1 MLRRT
6 TAAPDGL
13 PGLRKSDAATIALAN
28 RVTKNAFRIARACE
42 TNLIPFSVENPHGS
56 LMWKTNAYLLLSL
69 QVQMSEIVLDYCRW
83 GEAWRKRTRLATWC
97 PWSPAFL
104 SDLGLLCEGG
114 HSHTQLSGWKP
125 LNKDNAV
132 MRPTGGTA
140 AYPAQLCMA
149 WAKLVALQC
158 CAQ

>member
-28 RVTKNAFRIARACE
+28 RVTKNAFRIARACS
-42 TNLIPFSVENPHGS
+42 TNQIAFSVENPHGS
-56 LMWKTNAYLLLSL
+56 LIWKTNAYYVLSL
-69 QVQMSEIVLDYCRW
+69 QVAMTEIVLDYCCW

-97 PWSPAFL
+97 PGNPTFL

-125 LNKDNAV
+125 LNHEHAV
-132 MRPTGGTA
+132 MRPTGGIA
-140 AYPAQLCMA
+140 AYPAQLCVV
-149 WAKLVALQC
+149 WAQLVASH